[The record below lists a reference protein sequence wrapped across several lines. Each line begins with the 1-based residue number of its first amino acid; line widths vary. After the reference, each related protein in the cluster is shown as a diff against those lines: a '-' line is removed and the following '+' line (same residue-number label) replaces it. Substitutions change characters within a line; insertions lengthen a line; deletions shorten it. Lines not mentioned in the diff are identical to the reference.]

1 MKPTLRNLYQFI
13 RDTVHVL
20 LHGNLDSSD
29 YIILDDKEVVFASV
43 AKSACTSIKTSIT
56 EEPPKGPTI
65 HKHIRA
71 FSHKRIPRNKRS
83 YFAFTYVRNPYE
95 RLVSCY
101 RSKFNLE
108 DKSKYLYSHYL
119 FGYMGNNDTFEELV
133 RKESKIPDIMSDRHF
148 KSQHSIIFSSGA
160 KVDYIGKV
168 EDLPSDFEEIRQRYG
183 FSELKVLNKS
193 QGKSSEM
200 LLTDEIRELIY
211 NRFKKDFE
219 TFGYEKE

>member
-1 MKPTLRNLYQFI
+1 MKPILRNLYQFI
-13 RDTVHVL
+13 RDAAHVL

-29 YIILDDKEVVFASV
+29 YIILDDKKVIFASV

-56 EEPPKGPTI
+56 EEPPKSPTI
-65 HKHIRA
+65 HKHIRE
-71 FSHKRIPRNKRS
+71 FSHKRIPRGKHS

-95 RLVSCY
+95 RLASCY

-108 DKSKYLYSHYL
+108 DKSKFLYSHYL
-119 FGYMGNNDTFEELV
+119 FGYMDNNDTFEEFV
-133 RKESKIPDIMSDRHF
+133 RKVSKIPDFMCDRHF

-160 KVDYIGKV
+160 KVDYVGKV